1 MMRSPTKEDVF
12 QAIELYKR
20 NGSEYQF
27 DPFKERTI
35 LDDAVVLKDGRV
47 IAYGMVK
54 LFAEAV
60 LVLDKDAGRIEKAK
74 ALKSLMGLALD
85 VTKNKGISELYT
97 FADDGKFSNL
107 LIEQFDFQKI
117 ISTPLVRVLE

>member
-1 MMRSPTKEDVF
+1 MRSPTREDFF
-12 QAIELYKR
+12 QAIEIYKK
-20 NGSEYQF
+20 NGQTYQF

-60 LVLDKDAGRIEKAK
+60 LVLDHDAGRIEKAK
-74 ALKSLMGLALD
+74 ALKDLMGLAVQ
-85 VTKNKGISELYT
+85 VTKNKGIPELYT
-97 FADDGKFSNL
+97 FADDEKFSNL
-107 LIEQFDFQKI
+107 LIEQFNFERI
-117 ISTPLVRVLE
+117 TSNPLVKVLG